1 MTQIGVKRSY
11 KDGHVSV
18 RINLKAN
25 GWKSDSINVQ
35 GGTDLTS
42 AQARE
47 LAKSLLAE
55 ADRVDAKVA
64 AKAASEAR
72 RKKWRDREV
81 AAGRLKIV
89 ELGSFLG
96 RQQTPGA

>member
-1 MTQIGVKRSY
+1 MTQLSVKKSY

-18 RINLKAN
+18 RVVLKAH
-25 GWKSDSINVQ
+25 GWKSDSLKIE
-35 GGTDLTS
+35 GSTDLTS
-42 AQARE
+42 EQARE
-47 LAKSLLAE
+47 LAKLLVAE
-55 ADRVDAKVA
+55 ADRTEAKVA

-96 RQQTPGA
+96 GRRPA